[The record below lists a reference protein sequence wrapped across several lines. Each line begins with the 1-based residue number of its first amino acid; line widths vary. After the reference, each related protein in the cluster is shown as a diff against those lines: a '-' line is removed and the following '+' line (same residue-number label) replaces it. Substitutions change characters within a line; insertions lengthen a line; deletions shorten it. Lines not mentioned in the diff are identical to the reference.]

1 MKNYITDINLQDDY
15 FFLYYNDGNVKTIPF
30 SKFNKSSIRKI
41 ISIFLREK
49 NILQEVIK
57 KMKLMLFFNI
67 FIFFIIIAICSI
79 IYNLFSSS
87 IVTEIMILITGI
99 NFSIVNLLG
108 MSVNYNDLEK
118 IKNRT
123 IPNIDSQVEILKQQI
138 DVLENIKN
146 NSNIIEFKPFY
157 KQKILTNDLKQN
169 YSINYSKNDVNGKI
183 LIFKKR

>member
-1 MKNYITDINLQDDY
+1 
-15 FFLYYNDGNVKTIPF
+15 
-30 SKFNKSSIRKI
+30 
-41 ISIFLREK
+41 
-49 NILQEVIK
+49 
-57 KMKLMLFFNI
+57 
-67 FIFFIIIAICSI
+67 
-79 IYNLFSSS
+79 
-87 IVTEIMILITGI
+87 
-99 NFSIVNLLG
+99 